1 MALTLQLARLPFTLK
16 LVLSP
21 PQIQESQ
28 VSFPHATLSCFL
40 RPVHP
45 FGYPPVSAF
54 CTQSLDGKWKIPSSL
69 VLPSWLQGLIQ
80 GSP

>member
-1 MALTLQLARLPFTLK
+1 M
-16 LVLSP
+16 
-21 PQIQESQ
+21 
-28 VSFPHATLSCFL
+28 SFPYPTLSCFL
-40 RPVHP
+40 SPGHP
-45 FGYPPVSAF
+45 FGYPPVNDF